1 MSKQFPKRMFLKR
14 ESDPRDKTLSWHI
27 ADPHILGLVS
37 MGQTDRIGVYELV
50 EIREA
55 TGVVSHR
62 KIKAIKK

>member
-14 ESDPRDKTLSWHI
+14 ESDPCDKTLSWHI
-27 ADPHILGLVS
+27 ANPHILRLVS

>member
-14 ESDPRDKTLSWHI
+14 EIDSCDKSLSWHI
-27 ADPHILGLVS
+27 ADPRIMGLVT
-37 MGQTDRIGVYELV
+37 MGETNRIGVYELV

-62 KIKAIKK
+62 KIKQGKK